1 MQVQVQVQV
10 QVQMQVQ
17 VQVQWCTVH
26 PFSPVGGVSEKD
38 LRVQLAISRKQ
49 IIVFEYYYLIYR
61 SI

>member
-38 LRVQLAISRKQ
+38 LRVQLKLFRESK
-49 IIVFEYYYLIYR
+49 
-61 SI
+61 